1 MSLKTTLLSITALLL
16 CATPPAFA
24 QNKSNAALTKQ
35 FRQGFER
42 GCNQGKTP
50 GVDNQKGYCTCLGNS
65 YQARYTGSQLT
76 AISQL
81 AGQAGEGGSALVNIM
96 MAPEAKA
103 CNAKY

>member
-1 MSLKTTLLSITALLL
+1 MLLKSTLLLIATLLL
-16 CATPPAFA
+16 GATPQAFA
-24 QNKSNAALTKQ
+24 QNKSNTALTKQ

-42 GCNQGKTP
+42 GCNQVKTP
-50 GVDNQKGYCTCLGNS
+50 GVNNQKGYCTCLGNS
-65 YQARYTGSQLT
+65 YQARYTGAQLT